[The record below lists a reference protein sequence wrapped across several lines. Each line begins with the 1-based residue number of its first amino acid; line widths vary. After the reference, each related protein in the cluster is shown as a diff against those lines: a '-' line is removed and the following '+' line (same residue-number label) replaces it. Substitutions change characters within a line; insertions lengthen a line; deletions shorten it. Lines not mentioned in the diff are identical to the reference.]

1 MAKESKSKK
10 PESTDDQNTEDTLEV
25 TEDAVE
31 TTDEPEGTDEDTTV
45 DLSASAVTL
54 AHTDLHARLEKA
66 FNGSKDS
73 GDAHAVH
80 LLNKAVMLTGSLKHS
95 LPALIAVA
103 GDDLKAGLQ
112 ALLTLL

>member
-1 MAKESKSKK
+1 MAKK
-10 PESTDDQNTEDTLEV
+10 PETKKPEAAEDQITEDTVEV
-25 TEDAVE
+25 TEDAGE
-31 TTDEPEGTDEDTTV
+31 TSDESQDTTDDTTA
-45 DLSASAVTL
+45 DLSAVTL

-66 FNGSKDS
+66 FNGLKDS

-80 LLNKAVMLTGSLKHS
+80 VLNKAVMLTGSLKHS
-95 LPALIAVA
+95 LPTVIAVA